1 MERTFIYR
9 ISDKDLPA
17 TVHQFLRGKGYS
29 RHILASLK
37 PHPDAVLRNKKH
49 VWFSDALQ
57 INDELAVTVRDD
69 QSSVNIVP
77 APVPFEIVHEDEDLM
92 VINKPAGISIHPAI
106 NHPADTLANGIAK
119 LYEDRG
125 IPYVFRCIN
134 RLDRDTTGLLIL
146 ANNVYAASLLE
157 EALQRREISRTYLA
171 VADGE
176 VPPAGTIDQP
186 IGRKDGSLIERC
198 IDPVNGDRAV
208 THFRRLAVFPHTFAE
223 PLETAAENGEASGSG
238 CNGGSRHNVFSLVE
252 LQLETGRT
260 HQIRVHL
267 AAAGHPL
274 AGDTLYHPLF
284 RDAANP
290 AAGEAPKHLLFSDS
304 ADHPAAGDARIHP
317 PFSDSADYP
326 AAGCAQHYPT
336 GRHTSAGAGSETR
349 QLVEIRRQALH
360 AWKLMFKH
368 PITGATMCFAAPL
381 PEDLRKLIPQ
391 PVQTRF
397 SL

>member
-186 IGRKDGSLIERC
+186 IGRKEGSLIERC

-208 THFRRLAVFPHTFAE
+208 THFRRLAVFPRAFAE
-223 PLETAAENGEASGSG
+223 PLDTAAENGDASGSG
-238 CNGGSRHNVFSLVE
+238 CNGGSRHNAESGHNVFSLVE

-284 RDAANP
+284 RDA
-290 AAGEAPKHLLFSDS
+290 
-304 ADHPAAGDARIHP
+304 
-317 PFSDSADYP
+317 
-326 AAGCAQHYPT
+326 
-336 GRHTSAGAGSETR
+336 GSETR

-360 AWKLMFKH
+360 AWKLMFTH